1 MIMMAIYI
9 IITIFL
15 AGILLYTTIK
25 HAKKW
30 EWVMSAMIIIPLILR
45 ILLIK

>member
-1 MIMMAIYI
+1 MIITAIYI
-9 IITIFL
+9 IITVFL
-15 AGILLYTTIK
+15 AGILLYTTVK

-30 EWVMSAMIIIPLILR
+30 EWVMSAMIIVPMILR

>member
-1 MIMMAIYI
+1 MIITAVYI
-9 IITIFL
+9 IITVFL
-15 AGILLYTTIK
+15 AGILLYTTVK

-30 EWVMSAMIIIPLILR
+30 EWVMSAMIIVPMILR

>member
-1 MIMMAIYI
+1 MIITAIYI
-9 IITIFL
+9 IITVFL
-15 AGILLYTTIK
+15 AGILLYTTFK

-30 EWVMSAMIIIPLILR
+30 EWVMSAMIIVPMILR